1 MATFEDFEKID
12 IRVGKII
19 EVEDFPEARNPSFK
33 IKVNFGKLG
42 VKVSSAQIT
51 KLYSKE
57 DSGSGIADFRT
68 PGKGI
73 WEKVDPFKVTSI
85 IAFNENPQRFY
96 YFYQP
101 RIEILSRVSPNP
113 AHKAIAQLEEMGYI
127 KCLITQN
134 IDNLH
139 QRAGS
144 KKIIE
149 VHGTLREAVCQKCGK
164 MISSK
169 VLLKKI
175 ETSKEKV
182 PYCECGGVFKPNVV
196 LFGEMLPNLDNAVY
210 ESMRA
215 DLMIT
220 IGSSLRV
227 SPVNMLPQYCL
238 DRGGKLIIINFMSTH
253 LDYLAEVIVK
263 EDVCNFLPAV
273 VKILRRK

>member
-1 MATFEDFEKID
+1 MVNIINNDKIN
-12 IRVGKII
+12 RVA
-19 EVEDFPEARNPSFK
+19 EL
-33 IKVNFGKLG
+33 IKESKYTVVLTGAG
-42 VKVSSAQIT
+42 VST
-51 KLYSKE
+51 
-57 DSGSGIADFRT
+57 GSGIPDFRT

-73 WEKVDPFKVTSI
+73 WEKIDPFKVTSI
-85 IAFNENPQRFY
+85 TAFEENPQRFY
-96 YFYQP
+96 HFYRP
-101 RIEILSRVSPNP
+101 RIEMLSRVSPNP
-113 AHKAIAQLEEMGYI
+113 AHKAIAQLEEIGYV

-149 VHGTLREAVCQKCGK
+149 VHGTLREAVCQRCKK
-164 MISSK
+164 IISSEL
-169 VLLKKI
+169 LLKKI
-175 ETSKEKV
+175 ETSEEKV

-196 LFGEMLPNLDNAVY
+196 LFGEMLPNLDNAVC

-220 IGSSLRV
+220 IGSSLQV
-227 SPVNMLPQYCL
+227 SPVNMLPQHCL
-238 DRGGKLIIINFMSTH
+238 ERGGKLIIVNFMSTH
-253 LDYLAEVIVK
+253 LDYLAEVVVK

>member
-1 MATFEDFEKID
+1 MENRID
-12 IRVGKII
+12 N
-19 EVEDFPEARNPSFK
+19 E
-33 IKVNFGKLG
+33 KVNQVAKLIKESKYTVVLTGAG
-42 VKVSSAQIT
+42 VST
-51 KLYSKE
+51 
-57 DSGSGIADFRT
+57 GSGIPDFRT

-85 IAFNENPQRFY
+85 TAFKENPQRFY
-96 YFYQP
+96 HFYRP

-113 AHKAIAQLEEMGYI
+113 AHKAIARLEEMGYME
-127 KCLITQN
+127 CLITQN

-149 VHGTLREAVCQKCGK
+149 VHGTLREAVCQRCKK
-164 MISSK
+164 IISSE
-169 VLLKKI
+169 LLI
-175 ETSKEKV
+175 EKLNISKEKV

-220 IGSSLRV
+220 IGSSLQV

-253 LDYLAEVIVK
+253 LDYLAEVVVK

-273 VKILRRK
+273 VEILKRK

>member
-1 MATFEDFEKID
+1 MENRID
-12 IRVGKII
+12 N
-19 EVEDFPEARNPSFK
+19 E
-33 IKVNFGKLG
+33 KVNQVAKLIKESKYTIVLTGAG
-42 VKVSSAQIT
+42 VST
-51 KLYSKE
+51 
-57 DSGSGIADFRT
+57 GSGIPDFRT

-85 IAFNENPQRFY
+85 TAFKENPQRFY
-96 YFYQP
+96 HFYRP

-113 AHKAIAQLEEMGYI
+113 AHKAIAQLEEMGYME
-127 KCLITQN
+127 CLITQN

-139 QRAGS
+139 QGAGS

-149 VHGTLREAVCQKCGK
+149 VHGTLREAVCQRCKK
-164 MISSK
+164 IISSE
-169 VLLKKI
+169 LLI
-175 ETSKEKV
+175 EKLNISKEKV

-196 LFGEMLPNLDNAVY
+196 LFGEMLPDLDSAISQ
-210 ESMRA
+210 SMRA

-220 IGSSLRV
+220 IGSSLQV

-253 LDYLAEVIVK
+253 LDYLAEVVVK

-273 VKILRRK
+273 VEILRRK

>member
-1 MATFEDFEKID
+1 MGEIID
-12 IRVGKII
+12 KG
-19 EVEDFPEARNPSFK
+19 
-33 IKVNFGKLG
+33 KVNRVVELIKESKYTVVLTGAG
-42 VKVSSAQIT
+42 VST
-51 KLYSKE
+51 
-57 DSGSGIADFRT
+57 GSGIADFRT

-73 WEKVDPFKVTSI
+73 WEKIDPFKVTSI
-85 IAFNENPQRFY
+85 TAFEENPQRFY

-113 AHKAIAQLEEMGYI
+113 AHKAIAKLEEMGYT

-196 LFGEMLPNLDNAVY
+196 LFGEMLPNLDNAIY

-220 IGSSLRV
+220 ICSSLQV

-253 LDYLAEVIVK
+253 LDYLAEVVVK
-263 EDVCNFLPAV
+263 EDVCDFLPAV
-273 VKILRRK
+273 VKALGTGKSSND